1 MELMSILKTMCALL
15 LLCYYQADPY
25 IIAWMDSTSY
35 ISSESNNREVSELLI
50 RHGADV
56 NIKTIM

>member
-1 MELMSILKTMCALL
+1 MCALL
-15 LLCYYQADPY
+15 LLCYYQSDPY

-56 NIKTIM
+56 NIKTM